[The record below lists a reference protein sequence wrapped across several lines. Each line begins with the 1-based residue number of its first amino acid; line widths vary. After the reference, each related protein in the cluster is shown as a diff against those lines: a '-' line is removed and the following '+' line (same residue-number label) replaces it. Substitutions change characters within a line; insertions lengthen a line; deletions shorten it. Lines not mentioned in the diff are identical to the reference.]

1 MCIVCMHVSI
11 QLMNPQPRKTMMFQ
25 LSQSFGSYAPV
36 TVFLQHHNSH
46 FCTVMTGVEG
56 TKVNNTYYPG
66 LRKLNHQSQLA
77 VCIQVIRTLPDILL
91 QLISGIRTGSNAVLP
106 LIFIVFKK
114 HHDIQIFRLRCA
126 QTDWRNCFFIVT
138 PPFLPLPD
146 SDPVPSANLHDRVHR
161 TVKPPEAFRHTTFPS
176 GQESNSKPTD

>member
-25 LSQSFGSYAPV
+25 LSQSFGSNTPV

-46 FCTVMTGVEG
+46 FCTVMTGIEG

-126 QTDWRNCFFIVT
+126 QTDWRNCFFRRYSSFSPSSRFRSSSISKRSRPGT
-138 PPFLPLPD
+138 QNSEATRSIPAHNI
-146 SDPVPSANLHDRVHR
+146 PVRSRV
-161 TVKPPEAFRHTTFPS
+161 
-176 GQESNSKPTD
+176 Q

>member
-25 LSQSFGSYAPV
+25 LSQSFGSNTPV

-46 FCTVMTGVEG
+46 FCTVMTGIEG

-106 LIFIVFKK
+106 LIFIVFKSIMTSRSSGSGARK
-114 HHDIQIFRLRCA
+114 RIGGTVFS
-126 QTDWRNCFFIVT
+126 IVT

-146 SDPVPSANLHDRVHR
+146 SDPVPSANVHDRVHR